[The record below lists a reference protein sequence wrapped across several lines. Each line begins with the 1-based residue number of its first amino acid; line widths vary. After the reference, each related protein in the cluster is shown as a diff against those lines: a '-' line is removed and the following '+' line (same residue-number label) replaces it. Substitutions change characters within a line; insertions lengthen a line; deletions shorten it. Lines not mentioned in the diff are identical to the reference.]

1 MSVLHAG
8 AVKFAERVGVPATL
22 YVAIAV
28 QAAPV
33 PHKFGIEK
41 FVAAVDAG
49 RVTLPPQLVVIVTV
63 PEAGA
68 QALVM
73 VPLSVYVPPVQAEGV
88 AVMVLHCGA
97 LYAAGMMLALG

>member
-22 YVAIAV
+22 YVAVTVHAD
-28 QAAPV
+28 PV
-33 PHKFGIEK
+33 PQRLGIEK

-49 RVTLPPQLVVIVTV
+49 SVTLPPQLVVIVTV

-68 QALVM
+68 QALVI
-73 VPLSVYVPPVQAEGV
+73 VPLSVYVPPLHAEGV
-88 AVMVLHCGA
+88 AVIVLH
-97 LYAAGMMLALG
+97 